1 MTRNNKM
8 AWPLRGRAFVGAG
21 LLALMT
27 AGCAHYHLGSSV
39 PPEKRT
45 ISVPVF
51 VNASGQPEAEVLVT
65 QAVLSEFRREGTM
78 HIASHDTAALEVV
91 GRVTGCTLTALR
103 NDHDRPYIVV
113 EYRMELTADVKVVE
127 RATGK
132 VKANLGRVTGTDI
145 FRTQSDLPSAKRD
158 ALPRAAHK
166 LAQQIVLGT
175 TSAWW

>member
-1 MTRNNKM
+1 MMPSKKWVF
-8 AWPLRGRAFVGAG
+8 APLCVG
-21 LLALMT
+21 LLALLT

-51 VNASGQPEAEVLVT
+51 YNASGLPEAEVLVT
-65 QAVLSEFRREGTM
+65 QAVLAEFRREGTM
-78 HIASHDTAALEVV
+78 RIASHDTAALEVI

-113 EYRMELTADVKVVE
+113 EYRMELIADVKVVE

-132 VKANLGRVTGTDI
+132 VVANPGKISGQTI
-145 FRTQSDLPSAKRD
+145 FRTEADLATTKHD
-158 ALPRAAHK
+158 ALPRAAAD
-166 LAQQIVLGT
+166 LAKAVVRETVG
-175 TSAWW
+175 AWW